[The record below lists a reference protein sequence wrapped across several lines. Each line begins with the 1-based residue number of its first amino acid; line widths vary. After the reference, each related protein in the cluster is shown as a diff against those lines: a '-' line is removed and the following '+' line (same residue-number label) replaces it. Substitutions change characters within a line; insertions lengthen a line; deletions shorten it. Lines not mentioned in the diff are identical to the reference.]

1 MRNARVS
8 RIIACAAFA
17 TGGLLGGG
25 GLLLSGAS
33 PASAST
39 CPSTPGTLCINPN
52 AGLVNHQTVMV
63 VVRAAPH
70 ETIAV
75 TECNAG
81 VAGGDANACQESP
94 STLGKPGGPVLATT
108 GGKGTA
114 RVKFKV
120 LVSSTKAVGD
130 GLCAPGGNGGAPCFL
145 IAADISTMQ
154 PVANPTPFT
163 TG

>member
-1 MRNARVS
+1 M
-8 RIIACAAFA
+8 
-17 TGGLLGGG
+17 
-25 GLLLSGAS
+25 
-33 PASAST
+33 
-39 CPSTPGTLCINPN
+39 CINPN
-52 AGLVNHQTVMV
+52 AGLLNHQAVSV

-70 ETIAV
+70 ETLAV

-81 VAGGDANACQESP
+81 VAGGDTNACQESP
-94 STLGKPGGPVLATT
+94 STLGKPGGPVLVTT

-114 RVKFKV
+114 RVSFKV
-120 LVSSTKAVGD
+120 LISSTKAVGD